1 MERENYFFL
10 EQLKVGIKS
19 QSHQKKEV
27 GEVKK
32 TYCDLCKKAIE
43 FPKYKFLIRTDNGCT
58 INLIT
63 SIMDG
68 IEYDLCDE
76 CKEKIMTYVNDIR
89 R

>member
-1 MERENYFFL
+1 M
-10 EQLKVGIKS
+10 
-19 QSHQKKEV
+19 
-27 GEVKK
+27 KK
-32 TYCDLCKKAIE
+32 TYCDLCKKEIE

-58 INLIT
+58 INSIT

-89 R
+89 RGLSGEHREMRVRYWYYK